1 MANYW
6 NSYTISIGIDYTDID
21 YTHWVVDIYPENFE
35 MDFDDEDLGVETNNN
50 NNGYSQ
56 DASTRPINRQNSG
69 LHCQI
74 TLHKW
79 YNNIFFWHLNFHWAT
94 FWFLPV

>member
-1 MANYW
+1 
-6 NSYTISIGIDYTDID
+6 
-21 YTHWVVDIYPENFE
+21 

-50 NNGYSQ
+50 NNAYNQ

-74 TLHKW
+74 TLHK
-79 YNNIFFWHLNFHWAT
+79 
-94 FWFLPV
+94 

>member
-69 LHCQI
+69 LPCLI
-74 TLHKW
+74 ILHKW
-79 YNNIFFWHLNFHWAT
+79 MI
-94 FWFLPV
+94 